1 MSTFVHWMD
10 VTFSTLAIS
19 ILLVIIAVVLLAA
32 VAAAIAASVYLF
44 LPDIDQMIQAVL
56 SS

>member
-1 MSTFVHWMD
+1 MD

-32 VAAAIAASVYLF
+32 IAAAIAASVYLF